1 MPEIGDSATATL
13 TVSPFGVS
21 TAATLAVSAPDGTT
35 SAPTAAT
42 TDSGATWTATVSYT
56 MAGWWLLTWTV
67 TGTGAGRE
75 DQRVFVPVA
84 TPVGGPPVY
93 ATLEQLKQAIAGN
106 SVAGA
111 AAMSDRDSALLQALR
126 GASRGI
132 DAYCGRRFYR
142 DVTPVAR
149 TINPRRRV
157 VRTDDGDLLLLDD
170 IATTTAL
177 VVETGSAT
185 AGWTAVTAYETYP
198 DTALYDGWPIT
209 GLLALPGTWNRIQYG
224 RVRITA
230 TWGWPSI
237 PDIVVQATLMQAA
250 RLYKRKDSPDGVAG
264 SAEWGVVRVPN
275 MDPDVRAL
283 LSTLVVPGVG

>member
-13 TVSPFGVS
+13 TVTPFGPS
-21 TAATLAVSAPDGTT
+21 TAATLSVSAPDGTT
-35 SAPTAAT
+35 TTPTPVTA
-42 TDSGATWTATVSYT
+42 DSGATWTATVAYT

-67 TGTGAGRE
+67 AGTGAGVE
-75 DQRVFVPVA
+75 AQRVFVPVNTA
-84 TPVGGPPVY
+84 AGGPPVY
-93 ATLEQLKQAIAGN
+93 ATLEQLKTAIGGN
-106 SVAGA
+106 TVAGISA
-111 AAMSDRDSALLQALR
+111 LADRDPALLQALL

-142 DVTPVAR
+142 DVEPVAR
-149 TINPRRRV
+149 TLNPRRRV
-157 VRTDDGDLLLLDD
+157 VRADDGDLLLLDD
-170 IATTTAL
+170 IATTDDL

-185 AGWTAVTAYETYP
+185 AGWAALATYETYP
-198 DTALYDGWPIT
+198 DTALYDGWPVT
-209 GLLALPGTWNRIQYG
+209 GLLATRGTWSP

-230 TWGWPSI
+230 TWGWPAI

-250 RLYKRKDSPDGVAG
+250 RLYKRKDSPDGVSG

-283 LSTLVVPGVG
+283 LSTLVVPAVG